1 MSSSTS
7 IAVTAIVATL
17 VGAATG
23 AGLAHAYALGRAQ
36 AARAQGT
43 ATAPPLVP
51 GASPAAAEPG
61 PAARSSEQIS
71 TPPQSRP
78 DAQGGMTRVACR
90 SRSPLQAVR

>member
-36 AARAQGT
+36 AASAQGAVT
-43 ATAPPLVP
+43 VQPLAP
-51 GASPAAAEPG
+51 GASPSTAEAG
-61 PAARSSEQIS
+61 PAARSAVQIG

-78 DAQGGMTRVACR
+78 DAQGGITRVACR
-90 SRSPLQAVR
+90 SRSSLQSLR